1 MLNRKGMM
9 MASFSAVIASSLLMG
24 NATIM
29 SAASSENGSVAVAAT
44 GDSTLADMPAYLKS
58 SVEWVWKNRMLTE
71 GSTARN
77 NTIFDQIHAG
87 KGTLNYVVRWQSS
100 KPVTLQQRQDIA
112 RMLGRQMNHWTE
124 HLKGYDG

>member
-9 MASFSAVIASSLLMG
+9 MASFSVVIASSLLMG
-24 NATIM
+24 NATMI
-29 SAASSENGSVAVAAT
+29 SAASAENGSAVAAAT

-77 NTIFDQIHAG
+77 NTIFDQIDA
-87 KGTLNYVVRWQSS
+87 
-100 KPVTLQQRQDIA
+100 
-112 RMLGRQMNHWTE
+112 
-124 HLKGYDG
+124 